1 MSAPATTTWLC
12 PNPADRE
19 RLVDMDRRLKPQRV
33 RAMGFLAFALI
44 VAALLDRVGWWSLV
58 PLVIAA
64 AGFAVA
70 EHNMAR
76 LARPE
81 NAIAAAWLLAQ
92 VAIAASVALTGAADS
107 PAIAWLVLP
116 VATLPA
122 RFTVRGVNTGV
133 AVTAVLMLLATVA
146 VEPSIAM
153 ERLEYVLFPLAL
165 LAATAVLSIALM
177 RSDVEH
183 REEAVVDPLT
193 GMLNRG
199 ALRDRVRELKAQA
212 AINERPVGLVVLDLD
227 HFKAINDGH
236 GHAVGDTV
244 LRDVAYRIRKELR
257 AYDLAYRLGGEEFLV
272 VLPGAD
278 AEDAVAIAEALRIAI
293 EQDAGSVPA
302 CSASFG
308 VSASLPGSFDY
319 EAVFAAADRALYAA
333 KAAGRN
339 TVRASAHD
347 ATTEVAAVV

>member
-1 MSAPATTTWLC
+1 MSAASTTWLC
-12 PNPADRE
+12 PNLGDRE

-33 RAMGFLAFALI
+33 RAMGFLAVALT
-44 VAALLDRVGWWSLV
+44 AAAILGRIGWWWLM
-58 PLVIAA
+58 PLGVAA

-76 LARPE
+76 RARPE
-81 NAIAAAWLLAQ
+81 NVIAVAFLLSQ
-92 VAIAASVALTGAADS
+92 VAIAASVALTGAVGSA
-107 PAIAWLVLP
+107 ATAWLVVP

-122 RFTVRGVNTGV
+122 RFTSRGVMAGV
-133 AVTAVLMLLATVA
+133 GATAGLMLLATAA
-146 VEPSIAM
+146 VEPSAAL
-153 ERLEYVLFPLAL
+153 ERPEYVLFPLAL

-183 REEAVVDPLT
+183 REEAVIDPLT
-193 GMLNRG
+193 GMLNRA
-199 ALRDRVRELKAQA
+199 ALRDRARELNAQA
-212 AINERPVGLVVLDLD
+212 AINQRPVGVVVLDLD
-227 HFKAINDGH
+227 HFKAINDDH
-236 GHAVGDTV
+236 GHAVGDAV
-244 LRDVAYRIRKELR
+244 LRDVAYRIRTELR

-278 AEDAVAIAEALRIAI
+278 VADAVEIAEKLRVAI

-319 EAVFAAADRALYAA
+319 EAVFAVADRELYAA

-339 TVRASAHD
+339 TVRASGLFDPVAL
-347 ATTEVAAVV
+347 TAAV